1 MLVRAPAEII
11 TLLKLGF
18 SVLGKNRYVLPTK
31 CHRYTHAM
39 HTISMHRRS
48 RQGRRSRLFSIEEVD
63 YFK

>member
-18 SVLGKNRYVLPTK
+18 FVLGKNRYALPTK

-39 HTISMHRRS
+39 HTISMHRRK
-48 RQGRRSRLFSIEEVD
+48 GC